1 MIKTI
6 LDQLLRDEG
15 FRPDIYTDTRGFKTI
30 GIGHNLDASPMLDLV
45 PPITLA
51 QALGILGKDV
61 ERISMGLQSQLPW
74 IVSLDDVRHGVLTNM
89 AFNLGTNGLLQFHQM
104 LTHLQAGDYANA
116 ALAMTQSAW
125 YNQVGDRAK
134 RLVQQMENGVWV

>member
-1 MIKTI
+1 MIKNI

-15 FRPDIYTDTRGFKTI
+15 MRLTPYKDSRGFNTV
-30 GIGHNLDASPMLDLV
+30 GVGHNLDASPLPGLTF
-45 PPITLA
+45 PITEA

-61 ERISMGLQSQLPW
+61 ERISMYLQSQLPW
-74 IVSLDDVRHGVLTNM
+74 IVNLDDARHGCLQNM

-134 RLVQQMENGVWV
+134 RLVQQMESGQWV